1 MLPEWWNWE
10 LEFTSHL
17 EKRMSDR
24 GFSEIDLRIMLE
36 NTTGYAE
43 DIVEGRWTI
52 RAKHQRR
59 KWEIIVE
66 PDFEEKLLVV
76 VTAYPVYGG

>member
-1 MLPEWWNWE
+1 MYPEWWNWE
-10 LEFTSHL
+10 LEFTPHL

-24 GFSEIDLRIMLE
+24 EFSEIDLRIMLE
-36 NTTGYAE
+36 NASDYTR
-43 DIVEGRWTI
+43 DIVEERWII
-52 RAKHQRR
+52 RTKHQGR